1 MSNVQSARR
10 RWQRVEN
17 HHQGQKVNSLR
28 GELNHLNLA
37 DIEIK
42 GKIKPM
48 IMMMGEVNPPSQGG
62 LKEECQLMIVRTQIS

>member
-17 HHQGQKVNSLR
+17 HHQGLKVNSLR

-42 GKIKPM
+42 SMK
-48 IMMMGEVNPPSQGG
+48 MMMEKVNPPSQGG